1 MKKIMYVTGNR
12 LKIESAKHA
21 LEPLGFE
28 VGDVKLEI
36 PEIQADDVAE
46 VAMYSAKMAADKLQ
60 TPVMTSDLGLF
71 IKSLNGFPGV
81 YTKYVYGTIG
91 IDGLLRL
98 MTGIEDRSAHYKEV
112 IAYCEPGG
120 EPICFEA
127 YTYGTIAQSK
137 STSQAEN
144 WDYVFIPNGAPTFL
158 SDIPKDD
165 KWNFWS
171 VDGYIQLADYLK
183 KKKVSC

>member
-1 MKKIMYVTGNR
+1 
-12 LKIESAKHA
+12 
-21 LEPLGFE
+21 
-28 VGDVKLEI
+28 
-36 PEIQADDVAE
+36 
-46 VAMYSAKMAADKLQ
+46 
-60 TPVMTSDLGLF
+60 
-71 IKSLNGFPGV
+71 
-81 YTKYVYGTIG
+81 
-91 IDGLLRL
+91 
-98 MTGIEDRSAHYKEV
+98 MTGIEDRSAHFKEV

-127 YTYGTIAQSK
+127 YTYGTIAQSE

-158 SDIPKDD
+158 SDISKDE